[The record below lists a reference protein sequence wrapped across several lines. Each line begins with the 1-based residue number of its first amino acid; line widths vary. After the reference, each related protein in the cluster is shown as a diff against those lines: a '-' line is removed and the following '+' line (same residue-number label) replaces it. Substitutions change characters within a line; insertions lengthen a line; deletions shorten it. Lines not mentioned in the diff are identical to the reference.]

1 MSCTPVFPDRK
12 QDMTKTRNILR
23 IDASPRGAQSVSRD
37 LADRVIQRL
46 DPENV
51 VTRDV
56 TGGLPTLSEDW
67 VGANFTPA
75 DARTAEQRLHL
86 ALSDSL
92 VAELEAADTIVISLP
107 VWNFGIP
114 STLKAWV
121 DLVARAGLTFQY
133 TENGPVGLLDG
144 KRAILA
150 VASGGTKVGSEI
162 DFATTYLRHVLGF
175 IGIKEVEIV
184 AADAMAV
191 DADAALAN
199 AAAGIDAMAA

>member
-1 MSCTPVFPDRK
+1 
-12 QDMTKTRNILR
+12 MTKTRNILR
-23 IDASPRGAQSVSRD
+23 IDSSPRGAQSVSRD

-46 DPENV
+46 NSEVV

-56 TGGLPTLSEDW
+56 TGGLPVLSEDW
-67 VGANFTPA
+67 IGANFTPA
-75 DARTAEQRLHL
+75 DARTAEQRLQL

-92 VAELEAADTIVISLP
+92 VAELESADTVVISLP

-114 STLKAWV
+114 SALKAWV
-121 DLVARAGLTFQY
+121 DLVARVGLTFHY
-133 TENGPVGLLDG
+133 TENGPVGLLNG

-162 DFATTYLRHVLGF
+162 DFATTYMRHVLGF
-175 IGIKEVEIV
+175 IGITDVEII

-191 DADAALAN
+191 DADTALAN
-199 AAAGIDAMAA
+199 AAAGIDAIAA